1 MPNEVFARSALT
13 PRPASL
19 TLLAYRPIWRND
31 REVQT
36 LATITELT
44 AETFD
49 AAVASGVSLI
59 DFWATWCGPCKL
71 MGAVLESQVAPEL
84 GDDVTV
90 GKVNIEEQSD
100 LAVRFEVLSVPTLV
114 IFKDGEPVETLVG
127 VQKPADLVEKV
138 KKLIG

>member
-1 MPNEVFARSALT
+1 M
-13 PRPASL
+13 
-19 TLLAYRPIWRND
+19 
-31 REVQT
+31 
-36 LATITELT
+36 ATITELT
-44 AETFD
+44 EETFD

-71 MGAVLESQVAPEL
+71 MGAVLESQVAPAL

-90 GKVNIEEQSD
+90 GKVNIEEQPD
-100 LAVRFEVLSVPTLV
+100 LAVRFEVLSVPTIV
-114 IFKDGEPVETLVG
+114 IFKDDEPVETLVG